1 MRIFILLLL
10 CIPSI
15 VFIIMMIYV
24 LQRVI
29 RFGENNPKRTHITS
43 LIGIAAGIISTF
55 CGIFSIV
62 YHHGKG
68 IGGLFA
74 IAFCIIFAIKLEKI
88 VKYFEEY
95 FDKKHQ
101 ISVKS
106 DDKIYSFS
114 PETKENADFF
124 DENSRFNGSFT
135 DYDKK

>member
-1 MRIFILLLL
+1 MSIFLTIILFIAAIIY
-10 CIPSI
+10 CIMLI
-15 VFIIMMIYV
+15 FV

-29 RFGENNPKRTHITS
+29 RFGENIPERTNQTFVFG
-43 LIGIAAGIISTF
+43 LIAGIISLASAAAKLVF
-55 CGIFSIV
+55 CGNGVGSLIAS
-62 YHHGKG
+62 
-68 IGGLFA
+68 
-74 IAFCIIFAIKLEKI
+74 AFCLLFTFFLKRI
-88 VKYFEEY
+88 VSFFEEY

-114 PETKENADFF
+114 PETKENTDFF

>member
-1 MRIFILLLL
+1 M
-10 CIPSI
+10 
-15 VFIIMMIYV
+15 
-24 LQRVI
+24 
-29 RFGENNPKRTHITS
+29 
-43 LIGIAAGIISTF
+43 
-55 CGIFSIV
+55 
-62 YHHGKG
+62 
-68 IGGLFA
+68 
-74 IAFCIIFAIKLEKI
+74 
-88 VKYFEEY
+88 KYFEEY